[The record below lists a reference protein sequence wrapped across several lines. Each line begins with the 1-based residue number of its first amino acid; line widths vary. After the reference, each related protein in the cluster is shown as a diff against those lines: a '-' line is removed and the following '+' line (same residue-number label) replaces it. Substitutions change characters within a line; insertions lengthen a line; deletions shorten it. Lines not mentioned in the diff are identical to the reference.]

1 MGLDFKKPPQ
11 KRRSLNQILVALVL
25 ILGGSVLLANVS
37 ALEISA
43 FFD

>member
-11 KRRSLNQILVALVL
+11 KRWSLNQILVALVL

>member
-11 KRRSLNQILVALVL
+11 KRWSLNQILVALVL
-25 ILGGSVLLANVS
+25 ILGGSVLLVNVP

-43 FFD
+43 YFD

>member
-1 MGLDFKKPPQ
+1 MGLDFKKQPQ